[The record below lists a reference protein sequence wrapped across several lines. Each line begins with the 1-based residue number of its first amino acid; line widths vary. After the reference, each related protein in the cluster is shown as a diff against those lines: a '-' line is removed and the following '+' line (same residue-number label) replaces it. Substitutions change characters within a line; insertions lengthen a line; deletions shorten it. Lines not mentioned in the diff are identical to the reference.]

1 MTTDTWISLEADGYP
16 GYEINASGDVRT
28 LDGEL
33 VPTAYTDEGY
43 LLDSPIG
50 KGIYGTKRE
59 LLAGHFGNPEI
70 NYEEE

>member
-1 MTTDTWISLEADGYP
+1 MTTDTWVSLEADGYP

-28 LDGEL
+28 LDGKL
-33 VPTAYTDEGY
+33 VPTTYTGEGY
-43 LLDSPIG
+43 KLSPG
-50 KGIYGTKRE
+50 YSWCSKDE

>member
-1 MTTDTWISLEADGYP
+1 MTTDTWVSLEADGYP

-28 LDGEL
+28 LDGKL

-43 LLDSPIG
+43 NLNTIVG
-50 KGIYGTKRE
+50 NGIYASKEE

-70 NYEEE
+70 SYEEA